1 MPLRKKS
8 TWLLVGD
15 AATAQLYAVSAIPL
29 RIKKVELG
37 AFRSSPKTT
46 HGPEHQSET
55 LHTAH
60 VASGHGTHQ
69 RHEDVFIEH
78 VAVAVDASAVGN
90 EFDDLIVVL
99 PPKALAHFRKVV
111 SPAAQKKIKQE
122 IAGEWTN
129 LTIPDIE
136 KHLAAC
142 LP

>member
-1 MPLRKKS
+1 MPLRKKK

-15 AATAQLYAVSAIPL
+15 AAKAQLYAVSAIPL
-29 RIKKVELG
+29 RIKKVDLG

-46 HGPEHQSET
+46 HGPEHQPET
-55 LHTAH
+55 LHTAGT
-60 VASGHGTHQ
+60 AKGHGTHR

-78 VAVAVDASAVGN
+78 VAVAVDASASEN
-90 EFDDLIVVL
+90 EFDELIVVL

-111 SPAAQKKIKQE
+111 CPTAQKKIKHE

-136 KHLAAC
+136 KHLSAC